1 MRGHAPS
8 VLLVDDDRAF
18 IHCASAQA
26 EEKGFDVITASTVR
40 DASMVIA
47 REHPL
52 DLTLVDLELPDGS
65 GLEVVG
71 QLDASRRGDIVVVT
85 GRPDMD
91 TAIQAIH
98 LRIDDYVVKPVD
110 DDRLGALFDR
120 ASRRAELRNG
130 WEMDQCG
137 DMIGASAP
145 MRRLFMLLRRIAPA
159 DNTVLLYG
167 ESGTGKELAAEA
179 LHTLSDRRGRFVAV
193 NCGAIPPDLL
203 GSLLFGHERGSFTG
217 AMRDH
222 AGFFEQA
229 QHGTLFLDE
238 FTEMPPPLQTYLL
251 RVLET
256 GAVTRLGAQ
265 DPHALDVRVIAACN
279 RDPWL
284 TVRNGEL
291 RQDLYYRLCDFPI
304 TLPPLRERGDDA
316 VLLAMRFLDRL
327 NGKYG
332 THYVLSE
339 PSIDGIQAYAWPGN
353 VRELQH
359 AVQRAYLMAEDGRI
373 EIAREIDQRRVLA
386 EGPTFDTWKG
396 QTLEEIERRAIEQA
410 LRHCGNDKT
419 RAAKLLGVS
428 VKTVYN
434 KLTRYRTDGRNAS
447 H

>member
-18 IHCASAQA
+18 LHCASAQA
-26 EEKGFDVITASTVR
+26 HEKGFDVITASTVR

-47 REHPL
+47 QEQPL
-52 DLTLVDLELPDGS
+52 DLSLVDLVLPDGS

-71 QLDASRRGDIVVVT
+71 QLDAARHGDIVVVT
-85 GRPDMD
+85 GHPDME

-98 LRIDDYVVKPVD
+98 LRIDDYVVKP
-110 DDRLGALFDR
+110 G
-120 ASRRAELRNG
+120 LRKG
-130 WEMDQCG
+130 WGMDQCG

-145 MRRLFMLLRRIAPA
+145 MRRLFTVLRRIAPA

-179 LHTLSDRRGRFVAV
+179 LHALSDRRGRFVAV

-217 AMRDH
+217 AVRDH

-284 TVRNGEL
+284 AVRKGEL

-327 NGKYG
+327 NAKYG
-332 THYVLSE
+332 TRYVLSE
-339 PSIDGIQAYAWPGN
+339 ASVDRIQTYAWPGN

-359 AVQRAYLMAEDGRI
+359 AVQRAYLMAEDERI
-373 EIAREIDQRRVLA
+373 EIAREIDTRRVLHD
-386 EGPTFDTWKG
+386 ERPFDAWTG
-396 QTLEEIERRAIEQA
+396 QTLEEIERHAIEQA

-428 VKTVYN
+428 VKTIYN
-434 KLTRYRTDGRNAS
+434 KLLRYRNDGHNAS